1 MNIPS
6 NNFMNNFNIS
16 TLNSY
21 SNLQTVN
28 NGPNNEINNLNNQIQ
43 NLNNEINRL
52 RKENEVLQNENNN
65 LKNELKIKNQNID
78 KYTLE
83 LKDLN
88 KSLNIKDNIIN
99 DLNNQISNLS
109 LNRNS
114 QNIKFGLNEI
124 VTILFKS
131 IDQNVEIPLSI
142 PKSELFVRLEE
153 KLYEQCPE
161 LRDLNNYFTANG
173 RVIKRF
179 RTIQE
184 NKLNDCDKILVN
196 VYE

>member
-1 MNIPS
+1 M
-6 NNFMNNFNIS
+6 
-16 TLNSY
+16 
-21 SNLQTVN
+21 
-28 NGPNNEINNLNNQIQ
+28 
-43 NLNNEINRL
+43 
-52 RKENEVLQNENNN
+52 
-65 LKNELKIKNQNID
+65 
-78 KYTLE
+78 
-83 LKDLN
+83 
-88 KSLNIKDNIIN
+88 NIKDNIIYN
-99 DLNNQISNLS
+99 LNNQINNLS

-131 IDQNVEIPLSI
+131 IDQKVEIPLSI

-153 KLYEQCPE
+153 RLYEQYPE
-161 LRDLNNYFTANG
+161 YRDLNNYFTVKG

-184 NKLNDCDKILVN
+184 NNLNNYDKILLN

>member
-6 NNFMNNFNIS
+6 NNFMNNFNVS
-16 TLNSY
+16 SLNTS
-21 SNLQTVN
+21 SNLQTIN
-28 NGPNNEINNLNNQIQ
+28 NGANNEINNLNNQIQ

-52 RKENEVLQNENNN
+52 RNENQVLQNENNN
-65 LKNELKIKNQNID
+65 LKNELKIKSQNID

-83 LKDLN
+83 LKNLN
-88 KSLNIKDNIIN
+88 KSLNIKDNIIYN
-99 DLNNQISNLS
+99 LNNQINNLS

-131 IDQNVEIPLSI
+131 IDQKVEIPLSI

-153 KLYEQCPE
+153 RLYEQYPE
-161 LRDLNNYFTANG
+161 YRDLNNYFTVKG

-184 NKLNDCDKILVN
+184 NNLNNYDKILLN

>member
-1 MNIPS
+1 
-6 NNFMNNFNIS
+6 MNNFNVS
-16 TLNSY
+16 SLNAS
-21 SNLQTVN
+21 SNLQTIN
-28 NGPNNEINNLNNQIQ
+28 NGTNNEINNLNNQIQ

-52 RKENEVLQNENNN
+52 RKENRVLQNENNN

-83 LKDLN
+83 LKNLN
-88 KSLNIKDNIIN
+88 KSLNIKDNIISN
-99 DLNNQISNLS
+99 LNNQINNLS

-131 IDQNVEIPLSI
+131 IDQKVEIPLSI

-153 KLYEQCPE
+153 RLYEQCPE

-184 NKLNDCDKILVN
+184 NKLNNCDKILVN